1 MIIEIRG
8 AERLSFRERQ
18 VVSLKE
24 MGHSTED
31 IAKRLGIAPA
41 TVAALYNRA
50 RGKGYQVVL
59 VLSGDPL
66 RLFGGEEDETEGGP
80 DGSRGSGSTGGP
92 LPGGQGGRNSPQ

>member
-1 MIIEIRG
+1 MIMEIRG

-24 MGHSTED
+24 MGHSTDE
-31 IAKRLGIAPA
+31 IAGRLGIAPA

-66 RLFGGEEDETEGGP
+66 RLFGDGEESENGES
-80 DGSRGSGSTGGP
+80 SR
-92 LPGGQGGRNSPQ
+92 

>member
-1 MIIEIRG
+1 MIMEIRG
-8 AERLSFRERQ
+8 AERLSFRARQ

-24 MGHSTED
+24 MGHTTDD
-31 IAKRLGIAPA
+31 IARRLGIAPA

-66 RLFGGEEDETEGGP
+66 RLFGGEGEAPEAGP
-80 DGSRGSGSTGGP
+80 A
-92 LPGGQGGRNSPQ
+92 PGGQGGQDPAS